1 MTPNDL
7 PSLIETMR
15 LQSGRIALWPW
26 HRARLLASARA
37 LGYPLD
43 VDALDARIAE
53 ALGPSRR
60 ATAGTA
66 PPAGTPGDIVLH
78 GTAATNI
85 ATHEAAAEHPGDIAQ
100 ANAAQTDAA
109 WRARLLLAPDGQVTL
124 DVQPLPPTASPVS
137 IALARDAGVEAPERM
152 GHRYLSHKT
161 THRPW
166 FVGAQGWLQTHPQY
180 FDLIFCDARGNVCEG
195 SRSNLY
201 AQDEQARWLTP
212 PLACG
217 LLPGVQRQW
226 LLEHGLVQEAHLSS
240 TDLRAAPALRVS
252 NALRGWLDA
261 RLRPW
266 RETQAG

>member
-1 MTPNDL
+1 MPAMTPNDL

-15 LQSGRIALWPW
+15 LQGGRIALWPW

-60 ATAGTA
+60 AAAGTA
-66 PPAGTPGDIVLH
+66 PPTGTPGDTALH
-78 GTAATNI
+78 GTA
-85 ATHEAAAEHPGDIAQ
+85 ATHEAAAENPGDIAQ
-100 ANAAQTDAA
+100 ADATQTNAAQAHAA
-109 WRARLLLAPDGQVTL
+109 WRARLLLAPDGRVTL
-124 DVQPLPPTASPVS
+124 DVQPLPPTASPVG

-152 GHRYLSHKT
+152 GHRYLPHKT

-166 FVGAQGWLQTHPQY
+166 FAAAQGWLQAHPQY
-180 FDLIFCDARGNVCEG
+180 FDLIFCDAHGDVCEG
-195 SRSNLY
+195 SRCNLY
-201 AQDEQARWLTP
+201 VQDEQARWLTP

-226 LLEHGLVQEAHLSS
+226 LLEHGLVQEARLSS
-240 TDLRAAPALRVS
+240 ADLRAAPALRVS

-261 RLRPW
+261 RLMPL
-266 RETQAG
+266 